1 MQFGSAAFDRV
12 TDEQV
17 LQEEMGSEY
26 MHKVL
31 PNTRVPVAAFTSVAK
46 TASDSEGLTL
56 IDPPHPTPTLIVDT
70 DESRQEDQMFGPA
83 EMRNQKITVAAFREE
98 SSYALSPAATRKVH
112 DASPDKT
119 IQYVFGEPLGRIEDS
134 ILSEEYTPEVML
146 KIEEPSMTPDVRRTP
161 RDSPKRQQMTDK
173 HF

>member
-1 MQFGSAAFDRV
+1 MHGYLHDSKASPYGHHQLYSEYSSEVLRMQFGSAAFDRV

-70 DESRQEDQMFGPA
+70 DESRQED
-83 EMRNQKITVAAFREE
+83 
-98 SSYALSPAATRKVH
+98 
-112 DASPDKT
+112 
-119 IQYVFGEPLGRIEDS
+119 
-134 ILSEEYTPEVML
+134 
-146 KIEEPSMTPDVRRTP
+146 
-161 RDSPKRQQMTDK
+161 
-173 HF
+173 